1 MEAAAM
7 KVVALAVS
15 LVLILTYAHADTGTA
30 TFYTPPYVREYLNI
44 SFLYANPNSFV
55 LSCFVWFICV
65 ASACFGFEEQGT
77 LIAAA
82 SEGIYN
88 NGAACGRMYR
98 VTCTGPTNLG
108 VPQPCTGNTV
118 TVKVVDLC
126 PSPGCQAT
134 IDLSQEAFSSIANP
148 DAGKINIE
156 FTE

>member
-30 TFYTPPYVREYLNI
+30 TFYTPPYV
-44 SFLYANPNSFV
+44 P
-55 LSCFVWFICV
+55 
-65 ASACFGFEEQGT
+65 SACFGFEEQGT

-134 IDLSQEAFSSIANP
+134 IDLSHEAFSTIANP

-156 FTE
+156 FTEV